1 MPLFLDL
8 HVKKNYLLH
17 EKMRFAIFLGPRR
30 RICPFLSPLVL
41 VTERYNSTL
50 FIMPWLYLMVGE
62 RPLLGTARPFFWFI
76 APLSGPPTS
85 RSLFPS
91 NPASFLFHTIITLCR
106 CDLDFAVI
114 QEKRRKEKKEKDSD
128 FAVFY
133 FCFCSAT
140 KVKPIIF
147 IEVGSACYGLPGPP
161 RSVIRPM
168 KDPKIPATIVGT
180 WARLA

>member
-8 HVKKNYLLH
+8 HMKKNCLLH
-17 EKMRFAIFLGPRR
+17 KKMRFAIFLGPRR

-41 VTERYNSTL
+41 VTERYNSAL
-50 FIMPWLYLMVGE
+50 FIMPWLYLMVVE
-62 RPLLGTARPFFWFI
+62 RPLLGTARPFSWFI
-76 APLSGPPTS
+76 AQLSGPPTS

-91 NPASFLFHTIITLCR
+91 TPASFLFHTILTLCR
-106 CDLDFAVI
+106 CDLEF
-114 QEKRRKEKKEKDSD
+114 
-128 FAVFY
+128 VFY

-147 IEVGSACYGLPGPP
+147 IEVCSACYGLPGPP